1 MSKVIGVT
9 GATGQLGRL
18 VISSLLNKTDAANV
32 VALVRNPDNA
42 QDLRDIG
49 VQVRQADYNQPDS
62 LASALVG
69 INKLLLISG
78 SEVGQRAQQHQA
90 VIDAA
95 KEANVELLAYTSL
108 LRATES
114 PLILAEEHKIT
125 EAAIELAGLPAV
137 ILRNGWYTENY
148 TQTIGGALEA
158 GIVAGAAEQGVLN
171 TASRKDYAEAAAVV
185 LTSSEN
191 HIGKIYE
198 LAGDQGFTLE
208 QYAAEIAKQSGKQ
221 IAYQNMTGPDF
232 KQLLVQIGLPEGL
245 ATILEDA
252 EIHAAKGWLSDN
264 SSTLSQLIGRPTTLL
279 TDSVTQAL

>member
-18 VISSLLNKTDAANV
+18 VISSLLNKTDAENI
-32 VALVRNPDNA
+32 VALVRTPSNA
-42 QDLRDIG
+42 QDLKDLG
-49 VQVRQADYNQPDS
+49 VQVRQADYSQPDTLS
-62 LASALVG
+62 SAFVG

-95 KEANVELLAYTSL
+95 KEANVELFAYTSL

-125 EAAIELAGLPAV
+125 ESAIESAGLPAV

-158 GIVAGAAEQGVLN
+158 GIVAGAAEQGVFN

-185 LTSSEN
+185 LTSNEE
-191 HIGKIYE
+191 HIGKVYE

-221 IAYQNMTGPDF
+221 IVYQNMTGPDF

-252 EIHAAKGWLSDN
+252 EVHAAKGWLSD
-264 SSTLSQLIGRPTTLL
+264 SSNTLSQLIGHPTTLL